1 MEISKKAVQKSKQNS
16 VSSNLGSEK
25 DKHQTRL
32 NKLTDNFDYFQNR
45 AKLNLKNEN
54 INLIT
59 LSGISQNSIKT
70 LTAVLNR

>member
-1 MEISKKAVQKSKQNS
+1 MKRSKKAIQKSKQNS
-16 VSSNLGSEK
+16 VLIKLGSEK
-25 DKHQTRL
+25 DECPTSI
-32 NKLTDNFDYFQNR
+32 NKLADNFAYFQNR

-54 INLIT
+54 INLIA